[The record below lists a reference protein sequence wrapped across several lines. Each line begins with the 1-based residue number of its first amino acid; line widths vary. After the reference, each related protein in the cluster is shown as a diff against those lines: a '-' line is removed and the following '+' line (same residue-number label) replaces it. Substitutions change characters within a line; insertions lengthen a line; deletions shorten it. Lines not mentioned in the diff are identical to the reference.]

1 MEAGFFLPN
10 SEIINQ
16 LRWIY
21 VIGGLFAVG
30 GLLLT
35 VIVFFLLSKW
45 IIRPFKE
52 IISTMKKVEIGLLD
66 TRLQVRG
73 KDEVAQIGLAFNR
86 MINRVE
92 DLIVREYQAKFNQ
105 QQAEYRSLQSQIQP
119 HFLYNI
125 LNGFIGLNRI
135 GEQGKLEESIIHLSK
150 MLRYILEQRDWTSIR
165 EECDFLEWYCQL
177 QQLRF
182 QTRLQYHIACDR
194 ESMDIQIPKLLL
206 QPLVENSIIHGI
218 EPLQQQ
224 RELRV
229 DVHTQDNHTLFISVI
244 DNGAGFD
251 PSRTG
256 TSVGLTNVK
265 DRLLLAYPGGT
276 FELDSKVGAGTRIH
290 IQIPL
295 KDVFR

>member
-21 VIGGLFAVG
+21 VIGVLFAVC
-30 GLLLT
+30 GLFLT

-45 IIRPFKE
+45 IIRPFQE
-52 IISTMKKVEIGLLD
+52 IISTMKKVEIGMLQ

-86 MINRVE
+86 MIHQVE
-92 DLIVREYQAKFNQ
+92 DLIVREYQAKINQ
-105 QQAEYRSLQSQIQP
+105 QQAEYRSLQAQIQP

-135 GEQGKLEESIIHLSK
+135 GEQEKLEESIIHLSK
-150 MLRYILEQRDWTSIR
+150 MLRYILEQRDWTSIK
-165 EECDFLEWYCQL
+165 EECNFLAWYCQL

-182 QTRLQYHIACDR
+182 HDRLQYQITCDR
-194 ESMDIQIPKLLL
+194 ECMDIQIPKLLL

-218 EPLQQQ
+218 EPLNQQ

-229 DVHTQDNHTLFISVI
+229 NVQVQDDHILSISVV
-244 DNGAGFD
+244 DNGTGFD
-251 PSRTG
+251 IGSTG
-256 TSVGLTNVK
+256 KSVGLTNVK
-265 DRLLLAYPGGT
+265 DRLMLAYPGGE
-276 FELDSKVGAGTRIH
+276 FELVSSIGAGTSIH
-290 IQIPL
+290 IQIPM